1 MLLGSITVRLVTRSM
16 GQPDPQL
23 ARSILEYWATGL
35 EAGVLIM
42 KANLGS
48 IETKVVHS
56 GEPRP
61 RIAGAVVMPVFQ
73 SATYQYAGEKSYD
86 DVRYIRLNNTPNQLA
101 LADKLAALE
110 NAEDALV
117 TASGMA
123 AISTS
128 LLTFL
133 GKGDHLLAQDCLY
146 GGTHDFVTRDI
157 REFGISYDFIDGNNP
172 ESWKQNLKPTT
183 KAIYVETISN
193 PLMQVPDL
201 EAVVSFAKS
210 HGLVSMIDNTFA
222 SPVNFR
228 PLEMGFDLSLH
239 SATKYLNGHSD
250 IVAGAV
256 IGKSNLI
263 ERVTHKLNHL
273 GGSLDPHAA
282 FLLHRGIKT
291 LALRVKQHN
300 ESALQI
306 AHFLE
311 KHPAVSKVN
320 YPGLESHPNYE
331 RAKRLFDGYGGMMSF
346 ELHDGVEGAE
356 SFMRAAW
363 LPAVAP
369 SLGGVETLLTR
380 PSLTSHSGLSQE
392 NRRRLGISDGLVRLS
407 VGIEATQDLIGDF
420 QQALETPSKRT
431 PSHPS

>member
-1 MLLGSITVRLVTRSM
+1 
-16 GQPDPQL
+16 
-23 ARSILEYWATGL
+23 
-35 EAGVLIM
+35 M
-42 KANLGS
+42 KGNLGG
-48 IETKVVHS
+48 IETKVIHA

-86 DVRYIRLNNTPNQLA
+86 DVRYIRLNNTPNHLA
-101 LADKLAALE
+101 LAEKLAALE
-110 NAEDALV
+110 NSEDALV

-133 GKGDHLLAQDCLY
+133 SKGDHFLAQDCLY
-146 GGTHDFVTRDI
+146 GGTHDFVTKDI
-157 REFGISYDFIDGNNP
+157 EKFGISYDFIDANDP
-172 ESWKQNLKPTT
+172 ESWKPKLKPTT
-183 KAIYVETISN
+183 RAIYVETISN

-201 EAVVSFAKS
+201 ESVVSFAKS

-228 PLEMGFDLSLH
+228 PSELGFDLSLH

-256 IGKSNLI
+256 IGNSSLI
-263 ERVTHKLNHL
+263 EKVTHKLNHL

-291 LALRVKQHN
+291 LALRVKHHN

-306 AHFLE
+306 ARFLD
-311 KHPAVSKVN
+311 KHPAIAKVN
-320 YPGLESHPNYE
+320 YPGLEGHPNHE
-331 RAKRLFDGYGGMMSF
+331 RAQRLFDGFGGMMSF

-356 SFMRAAW
+356 SFMRAAL

-369 SLGGVETLLTR
+369 SLGGVETLVTR
-380 PSLTSHSGLSQE
+380 PSTTSHSGLSAE
-392 NRRRLGISDGLVRLS
+392 ERRRLGISDGLIRLS
-407 VGIEATQDLIGDF
+407 VGIEATQDLIEDF
-420 QQALETPSKRT
+420 RVQLILESSNRRRESLREISQNVLSKVRKPTPG
-431 PSHPS
+431 

>member
-1 MLLGSITVRLVTRSM
+1 
-16 GQPDPQL
+16 
-23 ARSILEYWATGL
+23 
-35 EAGVLIM
+35 
-42 KANLGS
+42 
-48 IETKVVHS
+48 
-56 GEPRP
+56 
-61 RIAGAVVMPVFQ
+61 MPVFQ

-86 DVRYIRLNNTPNQLA
+86 DVRYIRLNNTPNHLA
-101 LADKLAALE
+101 LAEKLAALE
-110 NAEDALV
+110 NAEDAVV

-157 REFGISYDFIDGNNP
+157 KEFGISYDFIDGNKP
-172 ESWKQNLKPTT
+172 GSWKRNLKPTT
-183 KAIYVETISN
+183 KVIYVETISN

-201 EAVVSFAKS
+201 EAVVSFTKS

-222 SPVNFR
+222 SPVNLR

-256 IGKSNLI
+256 IAKSNLI
-263 ERVTHKLNHL
+263 EKVTHKLNHL

-311 KHPAVSKVN
+311 KHPAVAKVN
-320 YPGLESHPNYE
+320 YPGLESHPNHE
-331 RAKRLFDGYGGMMSF
+331 RAKRLFDGFGGMMSF
-346 ELHDGVEGAE
+346 ELHDGVKGAE
-356 SFMRAAW
+356 SFMRAAR

-369 SLGGVETLLTR
+369 SLGGVETLVTR
-380 PSLTSHSGLSQE
+380 PSLTSHSGLSPE
-392 NRRRLGISDGLVRLS
+392 DRRRLGISDGLIRLS
-407 VGIEATQDLIGDF
+407 VGIEATQDLIEDF
-420 QQALETPSKRT
+420 EQALEGDAKRIPT
-431 PSHPS
+431 HRSQTRVPVHK